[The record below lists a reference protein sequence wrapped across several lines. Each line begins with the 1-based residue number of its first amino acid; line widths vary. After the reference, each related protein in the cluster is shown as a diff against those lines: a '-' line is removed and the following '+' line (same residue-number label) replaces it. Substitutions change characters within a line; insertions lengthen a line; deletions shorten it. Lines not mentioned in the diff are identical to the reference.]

1 MVSISVIKRKHKL
14 ADGTVRES
22 ETWYAQIR
30 FNEKECPGGAAY
42 LRDTGLASEAKA
54 KKRAPALAA
63 EIQEKELPLRFKAR
77 FSLEGM
83 FSRWIEERG
92 RYLRSGKDLSW
103 QIKLLLAM
111 MGKDT
116 RIETIGNAAVN
127 DFVQKA
133 KEADKGEF
141 TINRSLELLRSVLR
155 YATLKWEAITQEHKI
170 DWLAHFSKE
179 PDEKVM
185 YLSPT
190 EARHF
195 VEVLPHHIGL
205 AFAFSYY
212 TGCRLNEMETLIWER
227 VDFEG
232 RRAIVETKA
241 TGTRVKYR
249 ELRLSENALKV
260 IWAVRGQTAPNG
272 LDRVFD
278 LKNRR
283 KHWEKARKV
292 VGREDIDWHGIR
304 HSFGTE
310 AGRQGQ
316 SDKMVGRL
324 LGHAPGS
331 RATNRYLHVM
341 DDSMFAALEALPDI
355 GVPILQ
361 AHPANSATQQN
372 DNGQKN
378 INVCGILSGARD
390 RD

>member
-14 ADGTVRES
+14 ADGTIRES

-54 KKRAPALAA
+54 KKRAPVLAS

-83 FSRWIEERG
+83 LSRWIEERG
-92 RYLRSGKDLSW
+92 QHLRSGKDLAW
-103 QIKLLLAM
+103 QIKLLLSI
-111 MGKDT
+111 MGKDV
-116 RIETIGNAAVN
+116 RAETIGNSAVN

-133 KEADKGEF
+133 KEAGKGEF
-141 TINRSLELLRSVLR
+141 TINRCLELLRSVLR
-155 YATLKWEAITQEHKI
+155 YATLKWVAITQEHKI
-170 DWLAHFSKE
+170 DWLAHLSKE

-185 YLSPT
+185 YLSPS

-195 VEVLPHHIGL
+195 VAVLPPHIGL

-241 TGTRVKYR
+241 TGTRIKYR

-260 IWAVRGQTAPNG
+260 ILATRGQATPNG

-283 KHWEKARKV
+283 KHWEKARKI
-292 VGREDIDWHGIR
+292 VGREDMDWHGIR

-316 SDKMVGRL
+316 SDKMVGQL

-341 DDSMFAALEALPDI
+341 DDSMFNALEALPDI
-355 GVPILQ
+355 GMPLLQ
-361 AHPANSATQQN
+361 SNPANNATQQN
-372 DNGQKN
+372 DYGLKS
-378 INVCGILSGARD
+378 ISVCRDLSGARE